1 MGGRPQFLIYFD
13 ACASRLFVVKER
25 LRMDSKIFDVS
36 PETWQDLEIM
46 VQQAFDEMGYESHR
60 KYSIKTVRGS
70 VEVDVYARK
79 TTTPI
84 PSIVICECK
93 HWNTLVSKNVI
104 HSFRTVCS
112 DIGAHYGLVISKNG
126 FQFGAEGSRES
137 TNVHLLTFE
146 EFQQT
151 FFKEWQQGVFMMMS
165 AMRDEIL
172 PILRAKVGMQN
183 YGLDR
188 IDVGRLQNVEPMEKY
203 SIFNGTEGHYSEH
216 FIQNEGFP
224 IEINDPRG
232 NPQELKRLT
241 VSTHR
246 EYLEIA
252 KQAVLDARAYFNLEP
267 VYFENFDKITPI
279 RRGKSPPVTDD

>member
-1 MGGRPQFLIYFD
+1 M
-13 ACASRLFVVKER
+13 A
-25 LRMDSKIFDVS
+25 SKIFDAS

-46 VQQAFDEMGYESHR
+46 VAQAFDEMGYESYR
-60 KYSIKTVRGS
+60 KYSVRTVRGS
-70 VEVDVYARK
+70 VEVDVFAKK

-84 PSIVICECK
+84 PSIVLCECK
-93 HWNTLVSKNVI
+93 YWNTAVSKNVI
-104 HSFRTVCS
+104 YSFRTVCA
-112 DIGAHYGLVISKNG
+112 DAGAHYGLVISKKG
-126 FQFGAEGSRES
+126 FQLGAEASRES

-146 EFQQT
+146 EFQKT
-151 FFKEWQQGVFMMMS
+151 FFREWQQGVFMMMS
-165 AMRDEIL
+165 AMRDEVL
-172 PILRAKVGMQN
+172 PIQRAKIGMQS

-188 IDVGRLQNVEPMEKY
+188 IDVGQLQNVEPTKKY
-203 SIFNGTEGHYSEH
+203 SIFNGLEGHYGQY

-267 VYFENFDKITPI
+267 IYFENFDKITPI
-279 RRGKSPPVTDD
+279 FKGKSPPVTDY